1 MARGACVVV
10 PSMLWMCGHG
20 HVMLCNDPSEVLEKK
35 HRMTSQPA
43 QIFHDFSNVSFFDLF
58 CMTSYDIVLAS

>member
-10 PSMLWMCGHG
+10 PSMLWLCGHG
-20 HVMLCNDPSEVLEKK
+20 HVMLCNDFLRGSGKK

-43 QIFHDFSNVSFFDLF
+43 QIFHDFSNVSFL
-58 CMTSYDIVLAS
+58 YDIV